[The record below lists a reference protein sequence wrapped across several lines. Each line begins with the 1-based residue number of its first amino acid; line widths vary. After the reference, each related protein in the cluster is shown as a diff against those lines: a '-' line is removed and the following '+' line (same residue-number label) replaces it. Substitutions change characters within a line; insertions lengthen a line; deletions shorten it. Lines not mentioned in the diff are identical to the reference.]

1 MIEVIVSKKF
11 IMNFWR
17 LFAAAEAACL
27 SARMSRVRKIGWRVE
42 MEIGSLRASRDHH
55 RVMRVASLEHS
66 INASRMDRATLKATV
81 KEISRDIHEPSVFRR
96 HAGGKGIGERAGPA
110 PRQRILAGAAPSAA
124 SPELQASS
132 QPVFTVSLT
141 TFRATLRCNCR
152 SASAVGAGAMPDTTR
167 SWP

>member
-1 MIEVIVSKKF
+1 MVEVIVSKKF

-66 INASRMDRATLKATV
+66 INAWGPNLPPEFIEPHDLAELEAGWATLAT
-81 KEISRDIHEPSVFRR
+81 
-96 HAGGKGIGERAGPA
+96 
-110 PRQRILAGAAPSAA
+110 
-124 SPELQASS
+124 
-132 QPVFTVSLT
+132 
-141 TFRATLRCNCR
+141 
-152 SASAVGAGAMPDTTR
+152 
-167 SWP
+167 